1 MDTGDRLESNRAPL
15 ATLPR
20 HLELTPEAERLLS
33 HLEWERPHERFRG
46 APGLPTQDLQVLA
59 QLRRHVD
66 QFAATLAPEE
76 RASLEQLLARASADD
91 ALPALA
97 ATPAEEI
104 LDAQELA
111 LFRQLQAEPVPAE
124 SALHSSVHLIVK
136 VTRWCNLRCT
146 YCNYWRE
153 DPTPMSF
160 PVLARMTHAVLRDPG
175 VREAKFLW
183 HGGESTMLSFDFYR
197 KWLWL
202 QEQFRRPD
210 QLVRNRVQTNAT
222 ILTDKWLQFIKDYRL
237 IVGVSLDGPPEIND
251 KRRVNHAGEGTSHKV
266 RAGIERLYAAGIE
279 PRVNMVVDQ
288 DVIDCGAER
297 ILEYF
302 LEAGITRV
310 GLLNVVP
317 ENTAPGEPLKNTY
330 VPFPRFVA
338 FMRDFFALWWPN
350 HVDRIVPR
358 EIADLVRQSV
368 GRSPLICNFAGRC
381 FGVVYTV
388 EPNGDVWCACDRYV
402 GSDRSL
408 LYGNLLS
415 RPLGR
420 VEASGWYRDVVDSNE
435 KLVDRRRECR
445 WFSVCHGG
453 CPHDYKM
460 ATQWQQGFDGRCCGL
475 GPLLDDID
483 AALRAVGVDP
493 AAARPPAGAADAS
506 IVMA

>member
-1 MDTGDRLESNRAPL
+1 MV
-15 ATLPR
+15 LP
-20 HLELTPEAERLLS
+20 PEAERLLS
-33 HLEWERPHERFRG
+33 YLEWERPHERLRG
-46 APGLPTQDLQVLA
+46 APGLPTQDLVVLSQV
-59 QLRRHVD
+59 RRHVEA
-66 QFAATLAPEE
+66 FAETLAPGE
-76 RASLEQLLARASADD
+76 RAALDHLLARANADD
-91 ALPALA
+91 RLPELA
-97 ATPAEEI
+97 AIPAEEI
-104 LDAQELA
+104 LSPPELE
-111 LFRQLQAEPVPAE
+111 LFRQLQAEPVPAT

-160 PVLARMTHAVLRDPG
+160 PVLARMTHAILRDPG
-175 VREAKFLW
+175 VRQAKFLW

-202 QEQFRRPD
+202 QEQFRRPE
-210 QLVRNRVQTNAT
+210 QLVRNRLQTNAT
-222 ILTDKWLQFIKDYRL
+222 KLTDQWIQFIKDYRL

-251 KRRVNHAGEGTSHKV
+251 KRRVNHAGEGTAHKV
-266 RAGIERLYAAGIE
+266 RAGIEKLYANGIE

-288 DVIDCGAER
+288 EVIDYGAKR
-297 ILEYF
+297 TLEYF

-317 ENTAPGEPLKNTY
+317 ENSAPGEALKNTY
-330 VPFPRFVA
+330 VPFPRFVG
-338 FMRDFFALWWPN
+338 FMREFFAEWWPR
-350 HVDRIVPR
+350 HVERIVPR

-402 GSDRSL
+402 GSDRSTM
-408 LYGNLLS
+408 YGNLLAKS
-415 RPLGR
+415 LGR
-420 VEASGWYRDVVDSNE
+420 VEATDWYRNLVDGNE
-435 KLVDRRRECR
+435 RLVDRRRECR

-460 ATQWQQGFDGRCCGL
+460 SMQWHQGFDGRCCGL
-475 GPLLDDID
+475 GPLIDDITG
-483 AALRAVGVDP
+483 ALRELGVDV
-493 AAARPPAGAADAS
+493 AAARPAVQDPEPGFGVA
-506 IVMA
+506 

>member
-1 MDTGDRLESNRAPL
+1 LTTVERFRSSRQGAVSIPSQ
-15 ATLPR
+15 PI
-20 HLELTPEAERLLS
+20 LTPEAERLLS
-33 HLEWERPHERFRG
+33 HLEWERPHERVRG
-46 APGLPTQDLQVLA
+46 APGLPTSDLAVLA

-66 QFAATLAPEE
+66 QFAATLEPGE
-76 RASLEQLLARASADD
+76 RTALEQILDRASADD

-97 ATPAEEI
+97 AVPAEEI
-104 LDAQELA
+104 LDPGELR
-111 LFRQLQAEPVPAE
+111 LFRELEAEPVPTT
-124 SALHSSVHLIVK
+124 SALHPQVHLIVK

-160 PVLARMTHAVLRDPG
+160 PVLARMTQAVLRDPG
-175 VREAKFLW
+175 VEEAKFLW
-183 HGGESTMLSFDFYR
+183 HGGESTLLSFEFYR

-210 QLVRNRVQTNAT
+210 QLVRNRVQTNAVT
-222 ILTDKWLQFIKDYRL
+222 LDDRWIQFIKDYRL
-237 IVGVSLDGPPEIND
+237 IVGVSLDGPPEVND
-251 KRRVNHAGEGTSHKV
+251 RRRVNHAGEPTSHKV
-266 RAGIERLYAAGIE
+266 RAGIDRLYAAGIE

-288 DVIDCGAER
+288 EVIDCGAER

-330 VPFPRFVA
+330 VPFPKFVG
-338 FMRDFFALWWPN
+338 FMRDFFALWWPR

-368 GRSPLICNFAGRC
+368 GRSPLICNFAGHC

-402 GSDRSL
+402 GSERST

-415 RPLGR
+415 APLGR
-420 VEASGWYRDVVDSNE
+420 VEATPWYRDLVDGNE
-435 KLVDRRRECR
+435 SLVDRRRDCR

-460 ATQWQQGFDGRCCGL
+460 STQWLEGFDGRCCGL
-475 GPLLDDID
+475 GPLIDDIS
-483 AALRAVGVDP
+483 AALRAVGVD
-493 AAARPPAGAADAS
+493 RSGTGGAAS
-506 IVMA
+506 TSGITMA

>member
-1 MDTGDRLESNRAPL
+1 MGRGERFEGSGVQSPSLGGPVG
-15 ATLPR
+15 
-20 HLELTPEAERLLS
+20 LTPEVERLLS

-46 APGLPTQDLQVLA
+46 APGLPTQDDAVLA
-59 QLRRHVD
+59 QLRRHID
-66 QFAATLAPEE
+66 EFASTLEPAQQATLAHLLH
-76 RASLEQLLARASADD
+76 RAGDDD

-97 ATPAEEI
+97 AMPAEEI
-104 LDAQELA
+104 LDPRELA
-111 LFRQLQAEPVPAE
+111 VLRELEAEPLPTE
-124 SALHSSVHLIVK
+124 SALHPQVHLIVK

-175 VREAKFLW
+175 VQEVKFLW
-183 HGGESTMLSFDFYR
+183 HGGESTLLSFDFYR

-202 QEQFRRPD
+202 QERFRRPE
-210 QLVRNRVQTNAT
+210 QLVRNRVQTNAVT
-222 ILTDKWLQFIKDYRL
+222 IDDRWIQFIKDYRL
-237 IVGVSLDGPPEIND
+237 IVGVSLDGPPEVND
-251 KRRVNHAGEGTSHKV
+251 RRRVNHAGEPTSHKV
-266 RAGIERLYAAGIE
+266 RAGIERLYTAGIE

-288 DVIDCGAER
+288 EVIDCGAER

-302 LEAGITRV
+302 LEEGITRV

-317 ENTAPGEPLKNTY
+317 ENTVPGEPLKNTY
-330 VPFPRFVA
+330 VPFPRFVQ
-338 FMRDFFALWWPN
+338 FMRDLFALWWPR
-350 HVDRIVPR
+350 HVDRIVLR
-358 EIADLVRQSV
+358 EIADLVRQSL
-368 GRSPLICNFAGRC
+368 GGSPLICNFAGRC

-415 RPLGR
+415 KSLGR
-420 VEASGWYRDVVDSNE
+420 VEASGWYRGVVEGNE
-435 KLVDRRRECR
+435 LLVDRRRDCR

-460 ATQWQQGFDGRCCGL
+460 SMQWHQGFDGRCCGL
-475 GPLLDDID
+475 GPLIDDIA
-483 AALRAVGVDP
+483 AALREVGVDLT
-493 AAARPPAGAADAS
+493 ARRATSAPDSS
-506 IVMA
+506 IVVS

>member
-1 MDTGDRLESNRAPL
+1 MVDPVESQRLAAASSTRARAIP
-15 ATLPR
+15 
-20 HLELTPEAERLLS
+20 PEAERLLS
-33 HLEWERPHERFRG
+33 HLEWERPHERVRG
-46 APGLPTQDLQVLA
+46 APGLPTRDETVLA
-59 QLRRHVD
+59 QLRQHVD
-66 QFAATLAPEE
+66 QFAATLAPAE
-76 RASLEQLLARASADD
+76 RLALEQLLARAGADD

-104 LDAQELA
+104 LEPEELA
-111 LFRQLQAEPVPAE
+111 LFRQLAAEPVPAT
-124 SALHSSVHLIVK
+124 SALHPQVHLIVK

-175 VREAKFLW
+175 VQEAKFLW
-183 HGGESTMLSFDFYR
+183 HGGESTLLSFDFYR

-222 ILTDKWLQFIKDYRL
+222 TLNDRWLQFIKDYRL
-237 IVGVSLDGPPEIND
+237 IVGVSLDGPPEVND
-251 KRRVNHAGEGTSHKV
+251 RRRVNHAGEGTAHKV
-266 RAGIERLYAAGIE
+266 RAGIARLYAAGIE

-288 DVIDCGAER
+288 EVIDCGAER

-317 ENTAPGEPLKNTY
+317 ENTAPGDPLKNTY
-330 VPFPRFVA
+330 VPFPRFVQ
-338 FMRDFFALWWPN
+338 FMRELFALWWPH
-350 HVDRIVPR
+350 HVDRIVLR

-408 LYGNLLS
+408 LYGNLLAE
-415 RPLGR
+415 PLNR
-420 VEASGWYRDVVDSNE
+420 VEASGWYRQLVAGNE
-435 KLVDRRRECR
+435 QLVDRRRDCR

-460 ATQWQQGFDGRCCGL
+460 AQQWQQGFDGRCCGL
-475 GPLLDDID
+475 GPLLDDIA
-483 AALRAVGVDP
+483 AALRELGVD
-493 AAARPPAGAADAS
+493 AEAARRAPRALGSPFVVS
-506 IVMA
+506 